1 VVTGRG
7 KKDILTLFFNYL
19 FGVIVSY
26 DSTVVVVI
34 RYQGLNLIQLGEV
47 AEESLAAVRMNVINE
62 SFEGEADYLERDGHD
77 NWQEELVFLQYIIN
91 QANPVVG
98 DQSGILSWGMCH
110 KNLIISDFIEHLA
123 PFWKAYYALTPHS
136 IPENILVMDTTADD
150 TVEQYCVGKP
160 YREDGKVS
168 AEVAYKK
175 LDESFNWANFNI
187 DFDGAKRI

>member
-62 SFEGEADYLERDGHD
+62 SF
-77 NWQEELVFLQYIIN
+77 N